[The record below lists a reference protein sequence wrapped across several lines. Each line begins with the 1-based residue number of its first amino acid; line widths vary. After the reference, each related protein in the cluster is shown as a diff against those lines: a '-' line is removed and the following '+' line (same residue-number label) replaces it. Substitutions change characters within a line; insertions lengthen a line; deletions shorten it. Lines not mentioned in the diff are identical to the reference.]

1 MLDLKMGAKNSEKYP
16 YLGELLDFVL
26 VYSAY
31 CGEAQ

>member
-1 MLDLKMGAKNSEKYP
+1 MGERDSEKKNN
-16 YLGELLDFVL
+16 LGELLDFAL